1 MGYTHLIFDVDG
13 TLLHF
18 GHAYACAQK
27 AVAEKLQAPYTPEY
41 ISLDEKT
48 GWKAWGEFGLDNTSS
63 EDIQINYHRYYYAYL
78 HQHFTY
84 LTQALGLD
92 VDIDELVECYL
103 ENVALS
109 RDFMEEDTL
118 AVYRQLSKNHKM
130 VLATNGVS
138 RVQRPRIEAFLP
150 YTEAVFISEE
160 MGCIK
165 PGRAFFEKML
175 TSLEC
180 RPEDCLMVG
189 DSLSNDIAGATAAGM
204 SACWYN
210 PRESRHLR
218 APHLPI
224 LSAACG
230 NWNGFWAE

>member
-27 AVAEKLQAPYTPEY
+27 AVAEKLQVSYTPEY
-41 ISLDEKT
+41 ISLDEKI
-48 GWKAWGEFGLDNTSS
+48 GWKAWEEFGLDNTSS

-78 HQHFTY
+78 HQHFTR
-84 LTQALGLD
+84 LAQALGAGR
-92 VDIDELVECYL
+92 DIGELVECYL

-118 AVYRQLSKNHKM
+118 AVYRQLSKTHKM

-165 PGRAFFEKML
+165 PGRDFFEKML
-175 TSLEC
+175 TALRC
-180 RPEDCLMVG
+180 VPEDCLMTG
-189 DSLSNDIAGATAAGM
+189 DSLSSDIAGANAAGM
-204 SACWYN
+204 PACWYN
-210 PRESRHLR
+210 PKGKPASQDAAPAYTIRSLRELLQVL
-218 APHLPI
+218 A
-224 LSAACG
+224 
-230 NWNGFWAE
+230 